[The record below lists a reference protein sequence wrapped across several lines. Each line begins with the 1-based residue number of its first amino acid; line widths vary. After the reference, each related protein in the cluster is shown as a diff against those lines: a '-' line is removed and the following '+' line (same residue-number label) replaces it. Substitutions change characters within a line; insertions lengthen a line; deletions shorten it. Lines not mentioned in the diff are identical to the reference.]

1 MDCANERG
9 TPNRGCNKSVLKCF
23 YLFYFSAKNR
33 SWDATT
39 ENTENSTNRICW
51 LAVKSQIV

>member
-9 TPNRGCNKSVLKCF
+9 TPSRGCNKSVLKCF

-39 ENTENSTNRICW
+39 ENTENSTNRIC
-51 LAVKSQIV
+51 